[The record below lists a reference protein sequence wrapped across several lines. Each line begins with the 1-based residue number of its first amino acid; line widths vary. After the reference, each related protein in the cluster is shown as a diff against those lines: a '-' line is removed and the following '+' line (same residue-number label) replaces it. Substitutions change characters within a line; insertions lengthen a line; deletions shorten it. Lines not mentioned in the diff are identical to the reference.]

1 MLINKY
7 IIERKV
13 FITIALILIVTLL
26 CLKNLA
32 FYLIPNTTLIVL
44 LAISPFIFTIDKNE
58 QKLRYAWV
66 SIVFI
71 TLYFFL
77 KMQLFFFLSFSTFIL
92 FLIES
97 NIGRVNLLPL
107 FIIVLISP
115 YSTFIFNVFGF
126 PARLIITDIAAY
138 ILSFVMENVETN
150 GNIILIN
157 KQRFSVDP
165 ECIGLIMIG
174 YGYATTLLF
183 ISSFEKKYQ
192 RKLKLIKVVGILLIS
207 TFFIVAVNLFRIVMI
222 VILQSKPETISHE
235 LVGLLSFGVYF
246 ILPMYFIIKLLVRRD
261 INQHEKSSNI
271 ITSNKLLVAI
281 LSVSII
287 LILSYFNY
295 NRENYRNIEVDHK
308 TCNIELSG
316 YTKTITSEQVL
327 TFKNDEALIYIKP
340 SCHFLGP
347 DHSPTICWKGSGY
360 EFENIKIEKIGLFE
374 IYTADLKKD
383 NEMLKTAWWFDNG
396 KEKTISQLDWRWK
409 TAWGEEPYRLIN
421 VTTNTKDELN
431 NQINQ
436 LIKKN
441 FFVKKYLE

>member
-13 FITIALILIVTLL
+13 FITIVLILIVTLL

-58 QKLRYAWV
+58 QKLRYAWI

-92 FLIES
+92 FIIES

-165 ECIGLIMIG
+165 ECMGLIMIG

-183 ISSFEKKYQ
+183 INSFEKRYQ
-192 RKLKLIKVVGILLIS
+192 RKLNFIKVIEILCIS
-207 TFFIVAVNLFRIVMI
+207 TFFIIVVNLFRIVMI
-222 VILQSKPETISHE
+222 VILQSKPETILHE
-235 LVGLLSFGVYF
+235 LVGLISFGIYF
-246 ILPMYFIIKLLVRRD
+246 ILPMYFIIKFIIKKD
-261 INQHEKSSNI
+261 KTQFKKSFGI
-271 ITSNKLLVAI
+271 ISTNKLVVAI
-281 LSVSII
+281 LSFSII
-287 LILSYFNY
+287 LILSYFNF
-295 NRENYRNIEVDHK
+295 NREHYRNIEVDNK
-308 TCNIELSG
+308 TCNIELTG
-316 YTKTITSEQVL
+316 YTKTITPEHVL
-327 TFKNDEALIYIKP
+327 TFNNNEALIYIKP

-360 EFENIKIEKIGLFE
+360 EFENIKVEKIGLFE
-374 IYTADLKKD
+374 IYTADLKKE
-383 NEMLKTAWWFDNG
+383 NETLKTAWWFDNG
-396 KEKTISQLDWRWK
+396 NIKTISQLEWRWK
-409 TAWGEEPYRLIN
+409 TARGEEPFRLIN
-421 VTTNTKDELN
+421 VTTSSKDELN

-441 FFVKKYLE
+441 LFIND

>member
-13 FITIALILIVTLL
+13 VITIVLILIVTLL

-32 FYLIPNTTLIVL
+32 FYLIPNTTLIIL

-58 QKLRYAWV
+58 QKLRYAWI

-71 TLYFFL
+71 IVYFFL

-92 FLIES
+92 FIIES

-138 ILSFVMENVETN
+138 ILSFVMEDVETN

-165 ECIGLIMIG
+165 ECMGLIMIG

-183 ISSFEKKYQ
+183 INSFERRYQ
-192 RKLKLIKVVGILLIS
+192 SKLNFIKVIGILSIS
-207 TFFIVAVNLFRIVMI
+207 TFFIIAVNLFRIVMI
-222 VILQSKPETISHE
+222 VILQSKPETILHE
-235 LVGLLSFGVYF
+235 LVGLISFGVYF
-246 ILPMYFIIKLLVRRD
+246 ILPMYFIIKVIIKKNKTQLK
-261 INQHEKSSNI
+261 KSSVI
-271 ITSNKLLVAI
+271 ISTNKLLVAI
-281 LSVSII
+281 LSFCII
-287 LILSYFNY
+287 IILSYFNF
-295 NRENYRNIEVDHK
+295 NREQYRNIEVDNK
-308 TCNIELSG
+308 TSNIELIG
-316 YTKTITSEQVL
+316 FTKTITPEHVL

-347 DHSPTICWKGSGY
+347 DHSPTICWQGSGY

-374 IYTADLKKD
+374 IYTADLIKE
-383 NEMLKTAWWFDNG
+383 NETLKTAWWFDNG
-396 KEKTISQLDWRWK
+396 NKKTISQLEWRWK
-409 TAWGEEPYRLIN
+409 TARGEEPFRLIN
-421 VTTNTKDELN
+421 VTTGSKDELS

-441 FFVKKYLE
+441 FFIND